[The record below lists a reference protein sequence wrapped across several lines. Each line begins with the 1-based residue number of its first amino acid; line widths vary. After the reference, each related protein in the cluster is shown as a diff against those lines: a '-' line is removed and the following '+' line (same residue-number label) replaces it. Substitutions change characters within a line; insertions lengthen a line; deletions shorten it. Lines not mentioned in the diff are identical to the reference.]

1 MNTTAHPPGA
11 ADAPSVTPCGHPSTP
26 HLSGEC
32 RMRLHATA
40 SAEPYADGR
49 FAPFLEHGSIPAP
62 VCPAPG
68 LAARRTGMTGSARTQ
83 AGAHTSAVRSPH
95 VRPCLTPSPGH
106 EPATKPESFGVL
118 CRLPRIRAVPL
129 RTSQNTPRRT
139 PPCRQMT
146 TQMLDPINFSGMAF
160 TRTGVMPVT
169 YVSMAAGIMRAVD
182 SSQTTIGLS
191 STPNHMQRSIFACR
205 QSGADAS
212 ALTNKRNDV
221 RGEKDGA
228 RPSENFLRQQD
239 AAHAH

>member
-1 MNTTAHPPGA
+1 MNITAHPPGA

-32 RMRLHATA
+32 RMSLHATA
-40 SAEPYADGR
+40 SAGPYADGR
-49 FAPFLEHGSIPAP
+49 FAPFREDGSIPSPA
-62 VCPAPG
+62 CPAPG
-68 LAARRTGMTGSARTQ
+68 ARCSSDRHDRGREDAGGCTHLCGAVAPREALSHAFPRARTGNEPRVIRGLVSAPPN
-83 AGAHTSAVRSPH
+83 S
-95 VRPCLTPSPGH
+95 
-106 EPATKPESFGVL
+106 
-118 CRLPRIRAVPL
+118 CRAASHQPKR
-129 RTSQNTPRRT
+129 PRRN

-146 TQMLDPINFSGMAF
+146 TQMIDPINFSGMAF